1 MSDNITDDLA
11 ETIKTARVINHARGY
26 FAAVLDC
33 TKFVS
38 ERNRDQAIARLM
50 KKYESDHPEYARIK
64 NDN

>member
-1 MSDNITDDLA
+1 MMPKELE
-11 ETIKTARVINHARGY
+11 ETIKIARIINHARGY

-50 KKYESDHPEYARIK
+50 KKYESDHPEYVKVK
-64 NDN
+64 NDC

>member
-1 MSDNITDDLA
+1 MMPKELE
-11 ETIKTARVINHARGY
+11 ETIKTARIINHARGY

-38 ERNRDQAIARLM
+38 ERNRDLAIARLM
-50 KKYESDHPEYARIK
+50 ADYEKQHPEYVKVK

>member
-11 ETIKTARVINHARGY
+11 ETIRTQRIINHARGY

-33 TKFVS
+33 TRYVS

-50 KKYESDHPEYARIK
+50 KKYEADHPEYVKVK
-64 NDN
+64 NDC

>member
-1 MSDNITDDLA
+1 MMPKELE
-11 ETIKTARVINHARGY
+11 ETIKIARIINHARGY

-38 ERNRDQAIARLM
+38 ERNREQAIARLM
-50 KKYESDHPEYARIK
+50 KKYESDHPEYVKVK